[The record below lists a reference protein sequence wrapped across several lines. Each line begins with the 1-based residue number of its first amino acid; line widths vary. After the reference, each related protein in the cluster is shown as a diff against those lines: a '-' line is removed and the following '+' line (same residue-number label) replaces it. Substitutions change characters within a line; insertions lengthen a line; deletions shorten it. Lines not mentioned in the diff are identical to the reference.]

1 MTSQIKDE
9 EDDLHFSEAG
19 KTFYKIR
26 FRRASPDLFYAYLGL
41 LKI

>member
-26 FRRASPDLFYAYLGL
+26 FRRASPVDR
-41 LKI
+41 IHRTE